1 MSKIL
6 SVNTLPPSSIINSN
20 NLIHYENVLN
30 HPFTEDKLENF
41 SVCAC
46 GRLRFRRIYGFWVSN
61 LLEEDL
67 GSKKVH
73 YKRENI

>member
-1 MSKIL
+1 M
-6 SVNTLPPSSIINSN
+6 
-20 NLIHYENVLN
+20 
-30 HPFTEDKLENF
+30 
-41 SVCAC
+41 CAC